1 MAEAAAE
8 AEPKKK
14 GKKGLILVL
23 LAAVVLLGGGGGAGY
38 WFVLRPKAA
47 KPEATAHKTG
57 EGGEGAKA
65 AEGADS
71 GDSAE
76 HGILSLEAFI
86 ANLADPEGDRYVK
99 CTMRLE
105 MDKREIAE
113 RIKSDDLAIT
123 KIRDRVLT
131 LLTSKTFTQIASAQ
145 GKDEL
150 RSEIQSNLS
159 PLLLGGRVTGVYFTE
174 FIVQ

>member
-1 MAEAAAE
+1 MRW
-8 AEPKKK
+8 
-14 GKKGLILVL
+14 ILVL
-23 LAAVVLLGGGGGAGY
+23 LAAGGLLGGGGGAGY
-38 WFVLRPKAA
+38 YFVLRPKAA
-47 KPEATAHKTG
+47 KTDAAAQKAG
-57 EGGEGAKA
+57 EGGEAAKA
-65 AEGADS
+65 AESAD
-71 GDSAE
+71 

-113 RIKSDDLAIT
+113 RIKTDDLAIT
-123 KIRDRVLT
+123 KIRDRILT

-150 RSEIQSNLS
+150 RSEIQQNLS